1 MGFEMDESLMQDFLT
16 EASELIDQ
24 LDRDLVKLETA
35 PASEQA
41 DLCNACFRALHTIK
55 GAAGFLALTT
65 VTEFAH
71 AAEDALNALRK
82 GEVRMSSLVMDAL
95 LQSADIVREQVETI
109 NAGQPAPHGPAD
121 LIQLLHD
128 IADGKATEAS
138 DAAGVEGQVEAVAV
152 AVGVGEAAENAA
164 LPGRALELPASK
176 LDLIEFMAA
185 DLVDVCAQL
194 DEAVDQL
201 NNDATRTDASS
212 IIGELAQQ
220 LSRTA
225 DFFELDELTQLVN
238 IFSENSPKLG
248 DLQGEHVTHVT
259 ARLKAVRHL
268 IEQQA
273 DALTQTRI
281 LDFEIRTLAERIDAM
296 ISGDPALNLDDCGVP
311 ELEAVLQA
319 DRIIAPTTQ
328 TTLGSCSDAETDAAL
343 SSLDDA
349 NTDTATAPADSLP
362 AERVAPGSPPPAR
375 EADTTTAGPGR
386 LVAEQ
391 TIRVEVGRL
400 ESLLNLV
407 GQLVLNKNRVLAMTR
422 NLRDQDLHQD
432 LMDECT
438 MAASD
443 LDRLT
448 SELQI
453 GVMRTRMQ
461 PLAKLFERYPR
472 VIRDIAR
479 STNKQIQLHI
489 EGKETEV
496 DKSVLELLA
505 DPLVHILR
513 NSADHGIESPQT
525 RAENGKQQ
533 TGNIRLVAEHQGSHV
548 RVAIIDDGKGLSREV
563 IGNKA
568 VERGLCTAEQLATM
582 SDNDV
587 FRYIFEAGFSTAAQ
601 VSDLSGRGVGMDVVR
616 TNIGRLNGTVEIES
630 TLGKG
635 TTIEILI
642 PLTVAIM
649 PAMVVRV
656 GKHLYSIPL
665 QSIVEIV
672 RPEEHGVHLVGQQ
685 PVIRLR
691 DSVLPLLDMPKV
703 LGEPADDKSVRFA
716 VVIQVGAQRVG
727 LCVDRLI
734 GQQEIVIKPLDDTYT
749 KSGPFSGATIREDGE
764 VSLIIDVIAV
774 MRHAPSQLAQHNA
787 HENA

>member
-24 LDRDLVKLETA
+24 LDRDLVQLETA
-35 PASEQA
+35 SASQQP

-55 GAAGFLALTT
+55 GAAGFLALTA
-65 VTEFAH
+65 VTEFTH

-82 GEVRMSSLVMDAL
+82 GEVKMSSVVMDAL
-95 LQSADIVREQVETI
+95 LQSADVVREQVETI
-109 NAGQPAPHGPAD
+109 NAGQPAPKGPPA

-128 IADGKATEAS
+128 IADGKASENMEKAAVEVEA
-138 DAAGVEGQVEAVAV
+138 EAVAV
-152 AVGVGEAAENAA
+152 AVGPCVDEADSE
-164 LPGRALELPASK
+164 PGRPLELPASK
-176 LDLIEFMAA
+176 LDLLEFMAA

-201 NNDATRTDASS
+201 NSDATRSDASA
-212 IIGELAQQ
+212 IIGELAEQ

-225 DFFELDELTQLVN
+225 EFFELDELSQLVN
-238 IFSENSPKLG
+238 IFSENSPKLS
-248 DLQGEHVTHVT
+248 DLHGEHVTHVA

-281 LDFEIRTLAERIDAM
+281 LDFEIRTLTERINAM
-296 ISGDPALNLDDCGVP
+296 ISGDPALNLEDCGVP
-311 ELEAVLQA
+311 ELQAVLETDRILCPDNPTPDSVQSANDAQDVDSTPFQA
-319 DRIIAPTTQ
+319 DTDSPSSTPDESVSQ
-328 TTLGSCSDAETDAAL
+328 TDQSDNAGNAGS
-343 SSLDDA
+343 
-349 NTDTATAPADSLP
+349 
-362 AERVAPGSPPPAR
+362 
-375 EADTTTAGPGR
+375 GR
-386 LVAEQ
+386 PVAEQ

-479 STNKQIQLHI
+479 STDKKIQLHI

-513 NSADHGIESPQT
+513 NAADHGIESPQT
-525 RAENGKQQ
+525 RTENGKNE

-548 RVAIIDDGKGLSREV
+548 RVAIIDDGKGLSRDV

-568 VERGLCTAEQLATM
+568 VERGLCSAEQLASM
-582 SDNDV
+582 SDSDV
-587 FRYIFEAGFSTAAQ
+587 FRFIFEPGFSTAEQ

-616 TNIGRLNGTVEIES
+616 TNIGRLNGTVEIDS
-630 TLGKG
+630 KLGEG

-672 RPEEHGVHLVGQQ
+672 RPDEHGVHLIGKQ

-703 LGEPADDKSVRFA
+703 LGEPADDKGVRFA

-734 GQQEIVIKPLDDTYT
+734 GQQEIVIKPLDDGYT
-749 KSGPFSGATIREDGE
+749 RSGPFSGATIREDGE

-774 MRHAPSQLAQHNA
+774 MRHAPSQLANA
-787 HENA
+787 NA